1 LRGQYLIM
9 LPFVML
15 LGVFAQSAPEVG
27 HVELLR
33 FDTLLRQHNI
43 ELTKPALL
51 RALKN
56 PNSDV
61 RFLSAMKLAEDK
73 VTDAIPA
80 IRQAVVDEKVPRA
93 RVNIAL
99 ALGLL
104 GDQTGKIELKEMC
117 ADRDFVPEFRLY
129 AVRYMFDLHSQDDS
143 DCLAAAEEIVQ
154 SKDVSLGDRT
164 SALGLLPLF
173 QDLTADESQRI
184 FNLVLAC
191 LDNPEPVVQMA
202 ASDALASLGNSA
214 AIPHLEAAIAR
225 EQEQGTRAVFEA
237 DLAKLR
243 KNAKQ

>member
-1 LRGQYLIM
+1 M
-9 LPFVML
+9 LPFVMF
-15 LGVFAQSAPEVG
+15 LGAFAQSPPEVG

-33 FDTLLRQHNI
+33 FDALLREHNI

-80 IRQAVVDEKVPRA
+80 IRQAVAEEKVPRA

-99 ALGLL
+99 ALGML

-117 ADRDFVPEFRLY
+117 ADRGFLPEFRLY
-129 AVRYMFDLHSQDDS
+129 AVRYMFDLHSQDDP
-143 DCLAAAEEIVQ
+143 DCLAAAEKIVE
-154 SKDVSLGDRT
+154 SKDADFGDRI

-173 QDLTADESQRI
+173 QNLTADESQRI
-184 FNLVLAC
+184 LKLVLVC
-191 LDNPEPVVQMA
+191 LDNPEPVVRIA
-202 ASDALASLGNSA
+202 ASNALASLGNSA
-214 AIPHLEAAIAR
+214 AIPHLEAAVAR
-225 EQEQGTRAVFEA
+225 EREPGTRAVFEA
-237 DLAKLR
+237 DLTKLR